1 MQNYTPVYNSVAGD
15 CVYDNFK
22 VICVLSPLFVYLY
35 FFISWIQHVKVD
47 GRGTPRDVV
56 KSPC

>member
-15 CVYDNFK
+15 CLRNFK
-22 VICVLSPLFVYLY
+22 VICVLSPLFVYSY

-47 GRGTPRDVV
+47 GQGSPTDVV
-56 KSPC
+56 KSLC